1 MNKSNGFGLFGI
13 IISTVA
19 GVYRVGPGGERGPS
33 LIAELPHTDQVT
45 ITARSLMPGKNY
57 PSKAILLENAQ
68 KQQKK
73 GNGGRYTG

>member
-1 MNKSNGFGLFGI
+1 MNNSGIGLVGI
-13 IISTVA
+13 IISTVK
-19 GVYRVGPGGERGPS
+19 GVIRVGPGGEREP
-33 LIAELPHTDQVT
+33 LIGQLPLTDQAT

-57 PSKAILLENAQ
+57 LSKATLLENAQ